1 MTTDRS
7 LVTSMVSTVQ
17 GHMKTLKQ
25 TGEGIEHASEIDM
38 TQDNNFTNLWST
50 YLSNRGGGSF

>member
-1 MTTDRS
+1 
-7 LVTSMVSTVQ
+7 MVSTVQ